1 MTTRAI
7 LVTGANR
14 GIGRAIVQAILE
26 KSDDTFVYLGAR
38 DLNRGAAAI
47 TELKELNSA
56 WVDRISVLE
65 LDVSSDSSVDSAANI
80 VRQNPIQGNPII
92 RHRQQ
97 CRNGLSRLTTRRDL
111 GRSMSTGFVESSRP

>member
-38 DLNRGAAAI
+38 DLNRGASAI

-56 WVDRISVLE
+56 WVDRIGVLE
-65 LDVSSDSSVDSAANI
+65 LDVSSDSSVDSAADI
-80 VRQNPIQGNPII
+80 VRQN
-92 RHRQQ
+92 
-97 CRNGLSRLTTRRDL
+97 
-111 GRSMSTGFVESSRP
+111 SSRKVQHGA